1 MRRSCLHVVWSLMWL
16 SVASAQDASNPSERT
31 LLDRIYFDVSATS
44 LSADARA
51 TLDAVA
57 TVLHREAETVVH
69 LAGHTDPS
77 GRRWANVLLSRAR
90 AEAAKAYLVSLGVS
104 SDRVSTAG
112 HGSAV
117 PIDPTPARNRRV
129 DVYVIRAARTEA
141 HQK

>member
-90 AEAAKAYLVSLGVS
+90 AEAAKLRAQTGPQNVRKRRALINIARS
-104 SDRVSTAG
+104 S
-112 HGSAV
+112 
-117 PIDPTPARNRRV
+117 I
-129 DVYVIRAARTEA
+129 
-141 HQK
+141 